1 MTRFG
6 KIELMNT
13 HPFSKSIKSFKVSP
27 YLQDQIVY
35 TSQKEVYNE
44 ASATLERLMR
54 IKVST
59 SQCYRITT
67 KYGAEISEEI
77 KENIPEFELDKADK
91 IYAQMDGGMVLTD
104 EGWHEAKVGR
114 IFRQSDIVKIS
125 QGSERQKIKESQYV
139 AQMGEHTIFVAAFGE
154 ALQLYKKRKSRLVFI
169 NDGAVWIDNW
179 INKKFP
185 SAISILDYYHAT
197 ENIAKVGKVLI
208 KGKEQ
213 FAEWFN
219 KQKECLLKSEIKE
232 VINSILKLTPK
243 NEEQVDLKMS
253 LIKYIRKNKKRMDY
267 KRYRDKGLQIG
278 SGAIE
283 AAHRTV
289 VQARMKKSGQ
299 RWSNKGAQN
308 MLNLRVAFKSDRWDL
323 VKNKICSQKAA

>member
-1 MTRFG
+1 M
-6 KIELMNT
+6 
-13 HPFSKSIKSFKVSP
+13 
-27 YLQDQIVY
+27 QDQIVY
-35 TSQKEVYNE
+35 TSQKEVYDE
-44 ASATLERLMR
+44 ASSTLNKLLRVE
-54 IKVST
+54 VST
-59 SQCYRITT
+59 SQCYRMTDA
-67 KYGAEISEEI
+67 YGAEISEEI
-77 KENIPEFELDKADK
+77 KSNVPELELEKSDK

-139 AQMGEHTIFVAAFGE
+139 AQMGEHTFFVEAFGE
-154 ALQLYKKRKSRLVFI
+154 ALQPYKKRKSRLVFI

-179 INKKFP
+179 IKKTFP
-185 SAISILDYYHAT
+185 NAVSILDYYHAT

-208 KGKEQ
+208 NGKEK
-213 FAEWFN
+213 FGEWFSN
-219 KQKECLLKSEIKE
+219 QKEHLLKSEVEE
-232 VINSILKLTPK
+232 VINSILELKPK
-243 NEEQVDLKMS
+243 NEEQVDLKMN
-253 LIKYIRKNKKRMDY
+253 LIKYIRKNKSRMDY
-267 KRYRDKGLQIG
+267 KRFRDKGLQIG

-308 MLNLRVAFKSDRWDL
+308 MLNLRVAFKSDRWDI
-323 VKNKICSQKAA
+323 VKNKICSKKAA